1 MITGDAEKCC
11 NNEALMK
18 EVLHL
23 EEGNAKEKK

>member
-1 MITGDAEKCC
+1 MITGDAEKC